1 LLAEMRHIDPEL
13 RISNIA
19 ELIPYRRPEDVA
31 RYAEGLRR
39 AGLAEE

>member
-1 LLAEMRHIDPEL
+1 MAEMRHIDPEL